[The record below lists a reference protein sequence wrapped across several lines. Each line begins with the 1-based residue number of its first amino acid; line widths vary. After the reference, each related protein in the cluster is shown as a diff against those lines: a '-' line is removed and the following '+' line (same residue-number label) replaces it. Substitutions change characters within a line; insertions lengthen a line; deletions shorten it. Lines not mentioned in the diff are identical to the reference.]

1 VLSDVFEP
9 EPLSPA
15 GASTGLGVAPG
26 SEVSDG
32 TVSTLRDYLLLP
44 GRKMEK
50 ILTPPLRMLL
60 MARPPAE
67 LLLRFW
73 TGFLE
78 DPCDACRECST
89 RRIFILS
96 WEPSRRL
103 RDSFRFRAGAIAII
117 LAVVTGE
124 Y

>member
-1 VLSDVFEP
+1 VLSDVFEL
-9 EPLSPA
+9 EPLSPV
-15 GASTGLGVAPG
+15 GVNTGLRLVPG
-26 SEVSDG
+26 NDVSDG
-32 TVSTLRDYLLLP
+32 NMATVERYAPLP

-50 ILTPPLRMLL
+50 ILTLPLRMLL

-67 LLLRFW
+67 LLLRFLI
-73 TGFLE
+73 GFLE
-78 DPCDACRECST
+78 DSCDACRECST

-103 RDSFRFRAGAIAII
+103 RDSFRFRAGTSAII
-117 LAVVTGE
+117 LAAETGN